1 MVTRICM
8 LVLLI
13 LFAKTSSTNQKSN
26 LRAILPADPD
36 FQNISLI
43 ISEKL
48 NCCTEKSL
56 SYVLKIPWDARNLM
70 NSFQHAF
77 ILHIWSLPLLFKISG
92 FLWLVLFGYF
102 LYQHRVR
109 QLEKQHIELVKLG
122 QQRTQELEDKN
133 AILMQNS
140 EDLNEINALL
150 EERQQQIEEQ
160 TEEIRI
166 NNEWLKMVNDKVKEQ
181 AHLMEET
188 NKELVLSNAT
198 KDKLFS
204 IIAHDLKGPFSSIM
218 NFSEILYKKS
228 GNLSEEKHL
237 KFIYAIYESSH
248 RVYDLLENL
257 LQWSRM
263 QTHSL
268 GYSPE
273 EFDIKEQID
282 AIYLLQ
288 RSHIDEKKIEFY
300 INIEEDQMVYADR
313 NMLNTVLRNLIGNAI
328 KYTEHGSIHVTV
340 SQQGNNTLFS
350 IEDTGIG
357 IPDTKLAGIF
367 DIDSKKSTTGT
378 KGENGSGLGLIICRD
393 FIQLHGGSISII
405 SQQGRG
411 TIISFALPCQN
422 I

>member
-1 MVTRICM
+1 
-8 LVLLI
+8 
-13 LFAKTSSTNQKSN
+13 
-26 LRAILPADPD
+26 
-36 FQNISLI
+36 
-43 ISEKL
+43 
-48 NCCTEKSL
+48 
-56 SYVLKIPWDARNLM
+56 
-70 NSFQHAF
+70 
-77 ILHIWSLPLLFKISG
+77 
-92 FLWLVLFGYF
+92 
-102 LYQHRVR
+102 
-109 QLEKQHIELVKLG
+109 
-122 QQRTQELEDKN
+122 
-133 AILMQNS
+133 MQNS
-140 EDLNEINALL
+140 VDLNEVNALL
-150 EERQQQIEEQ
+150 EERQQHIEEQ

-166 NNEWLKMVNDKVKEQ
+166 NNEWLKMVNDKVQEQ

-228 GNLSEEKHL
+228 GNLSEEKHH
-237 KFIYAIYESSH
+237 KFVYAIYESSH

-263 QTHSL
+263 QTQSM

-282 AIYLLQ
+282 SIYLLQ
-288 RSHIDEKKIEFY
+288 RSHIDEKKIAFY
-300 INIEEDQMVYADR
+300 INVEENQMVYADR
-313 NMLNTVLRNLIGNAI
+313 NMLNTIMRNLIGNAI
-328 KYTEHGSIHVTV
+328 KFTEHGSIHVTV
-340 SQQGNNTLFS
+340 SQQGNNALFT

-367 DIDSKKSTTGT
+367 EIDSKKSTAGT

-393 FIQLHGGSISII
+393 FIQLHGGSISIK

-411 TIISFALPCQN
+411 TIISFTLPCQ
-422 I
+422 II